1 MRADAV
7 YFEGIRTTITAART
21 PTIIGRPRMRR
32 LLLARTI
39 RRSTR
44 LSSSSSKNSVFA
56 CVKWSLLL
64 RRLLGQDA
72 DGRGAQA
79 ELVEDLGDVLE
90 VLHVGDL
97 LRELRDDDL
106 VAGQR
111 RVALEAAHGEEA
123 ARVGLGH
130 AAQVRHVEACRVTV
144 DAGAAREVEVVGEL
158 GTSFEQEAVGR
169 DHLAD
174 HRHRGRHAR
183 DPDRVAVLED
193 GAGQVALGGVL
204 GEGQDHAAGGLD
216 LLQLLEV
223 VRLHLGVCPGGGR
236 VLRGQAGLGDV
247 AVVQGELRLGLL
259 DGCVHGPLLVGP
271 QALAVELGPEEVGVT
286 GHAAHACHQL
296 AQGLAL
302 LDLVEAAVLEL
313 ALEADVDAAALDGDG
328 DVVLGE
334 DGDDV
339 TRLEDE
345 VVLGIALDD
354 GLRQVERQE
363 GIGQGLAVEALDDG
377 VVPVDLGQG
386 ALEGGPLLACVLALA
401 VVAPGLYL
409 AVFLVV
415 EVLELA
421 VVGVRE
427 QGDVLA

>member
-1 MRADAV
+1 M
-7 YFEGIRTTITAART
+7 
-21 PTIIGRPRMRR
+21 
-32 LLLARTI
+32 
-39 RRSTR
+39 
-44 LSSSSSKNSVFA
+44 
-56 CVKWSLLL
+56 
-64 RRLLGQDA
+64 
-72 DGRGAQA
+72 
-79 ELVEDLGDVLE
+79 
-90 VLHVGDL
+90 
-97 LRELRDDDL
+97 
-106 VAGQR
+106 
-111 RVALEAAHGEEA
+111 
-123 ARVGLGH
+123 
-130 AAQVRHVEACRVTV
+130 
-144 DAGAAREVEVVGEL
+144 
-158 GTSFEQEAVGR
+158 
-169 DHLAD
+169 
-174 HRHRGRHAR
+174 
-183 DPDRVAVLED
+183 
-193 GAGQVALGGVL
+193 
-204 GEGQDHAAGGLD
+204 
-216 LLQLLEV
+216 
-223 VRLHLGVCPGGGR
+223 
-236 VLRGQAGLGDV
+236 
-247 AVVQGELRLGLL
+247 
-259 DGCVHGPLLVGP
+259 
-271 QALAVELGPEEVGVT
+271 
-286 GHAAHACHQL
+286 
-296 AQGLAL
+296 
-302 LDLVEAAVLEL
+302 LEL

>member
-144 DAGAAREVEVVGEL
+144 DAGAAREVEVV
-158 GTSFEQEAVGR
+158 
-169 DHLAD
+169 
-174 HRHRGRHAR
+174 
-183 DPDRVAVLED
+183 
-193 GAGQVALGGVL
+193 